1 MEEMLETS
9 LQVSDTSL
17 IWNHVEVQAF
27 RAFLK
32 EGVQMDPLYQEY
44 IFDMQALL
52 DSTCGVHENMA
63 LMLLGDQGTLTPA
76 LKWFPWWFDGMLI
89 K

>member
-1 MEEMLETS
+1 ME
-9 LQVSDTSL
+9 
-17 IWNHVEVQAF
+17 
-27 RAFLK
+27 
-32 EGVQMDPLYQEY
+32 PLYQEY

-76 LKWFPWWFDGMLI
+76 LKWFPWWFDGILI
-89 K
+89 E